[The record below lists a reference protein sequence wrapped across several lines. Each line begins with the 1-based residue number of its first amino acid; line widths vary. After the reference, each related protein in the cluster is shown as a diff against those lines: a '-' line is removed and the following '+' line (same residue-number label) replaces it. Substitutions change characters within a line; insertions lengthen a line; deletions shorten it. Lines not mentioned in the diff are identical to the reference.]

1 MYASRHAVPRS
12 QTAPLSLDEIGEGYV
27 EGGTTGGRE
36 GGPGRR
42 PSATWWR
49 LRGTPVPPPLLC
61 GGSRSFARLWSG
73 ECRTTCG
80 AAAHGG
86 GMCAPTL
93 GLPPA
98 SRWATRTGIW
108 RFLFARTLAPAR
120 RTARPTPIV
129 HGPVR
134 TTAAVAL
141 RDPPSLTTEDYCLSS
156 QSQTSFWPHW
166 PALAADCARPAPHR
180 SPSPCAPHAAPP
192 LCDEIGL
199 RAERHSDGGRC
210 QPPELHL
217 GSSAMRDSCAFSRGR
232 RCGCLHMSF
241 WKAPVFPAAS
251 SQWADLVGAAH
262 PTSVSHAAVSHT
274 FARRMQVRRDGR
286 RGAATF
292 CVSATC
298 AEHRGSGDPRG
309 RTGGR
314 T

>member
-1 MYASRHAVPRS
+1 MVGRGGLVAAPPPHGGTYGVRLSPPPSCVVDRARLPASGLESVGPLVARPRMAGGCARRRLGCRLRHAGPPAQESGDFSSPEPSR
-12 QTAPLSLDEIGEGYV
+12 QHAAQLGRHPLPMG
-27 EGGTTGGRE
+27 
-36 GGPGRR
+36 
-42 PSATWWR
+42 
-49 LRGTPVPPPLLC
+49 LC
-61 GGSRSFARLWSG
+61 GRQRRSHS
-73 ECRTTCG
+73 
-80 AAAHGG
+80 
-86 GMCAPTL
+86 
-93 GLPPA
+93 
-98 SRWATRTGIW
+98 
-108 RFLFARTLAPAR
+108 
-120 RTARPTPIV
+120 
-129 HGPVR
+129 
-134 TTAAVAL
+134 L
-141 RDPPSLTTEDYCLSS
+141 RDHPSLTTEDYCLSS

-232 RCGCLHMSF
+232 RCGFLHMSF